1 MGYVNTPVSQFIPAT
16 AFHCVTGTFTDIAG
30 AVAGTIAKHRAAAAE
45 TSIITI
51 PITIPSTV
59 NAAYQK
65 GAYLTSIEIDYEN
78 LAGAIGTSLTPVI
91 NLVSRGVEG
100 AVAVVAAQTF
110 TQSPTLA
117 NSLTQDQHK
126 LVLTLTTPIWI
137 LNTQYVLVQLTLIGT
152 SNSGT
157 NDFLGA
163 VANFTLKL

>member
-1 MGYVNTPVSQFIPAT
+1 MGYVNTPVSQFIPPT

-30 AVAGTIAKHRAAAAE
+30 QVAGTIVKHRAAAAE

-51 PITIPSTV
+51 PVTIPSTL
-59 NAAYQK
+59 NAAYNK

-78 LAGAIGTSLTPVI
+78 LAAAIGTSLTPVI
-91 NLVSRGVEG
+91 NLVTRGVEG
-100 AVAVVAAQTF
+100 AVAVVSAVTF

-117 NSLTQDQHK
+117 ASLTADQHK
-126 LVLTLTTPIWI
+126 LVLTLDTPIWI
-137 LNTQYVLVQLTLIGT
+137 KNTEYVLVKLSLIGT
-152 SNSGT
+152 ANAGT